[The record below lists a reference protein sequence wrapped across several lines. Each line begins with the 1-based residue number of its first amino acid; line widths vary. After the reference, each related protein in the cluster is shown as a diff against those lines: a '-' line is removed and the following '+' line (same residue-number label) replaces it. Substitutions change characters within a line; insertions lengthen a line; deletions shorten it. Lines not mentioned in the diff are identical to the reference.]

1 MKIIGSVKEDLATEK
16 RISVTPDVVKKYKDL
31 DFSIYLE
38 KNYGNHLGIRDEE
51 YKDKGA
57 SLVNSSKEVLEKSE
71 IVLRVNCLSN
81 DQANLIKN
89 QSILI
94 GQFDDFSNK
103 SISIDNIKIKN
114 KLKKI
119 SNLVKEIKKL
129 K

>member
-51 YKDKGA
+51 YKDNGA

-71 IVLRVNCLSN
+71 IILRVNCLSN

-89 QSILI
+89 
-94 GQFDDFSNK
+94 K
-103 SISIDNIKIKN
+103 SI
-114 KLKKI
+114 
-119 SNLVKEIKKL
+119 
-129 K
+129 